1 MYVLKAYILKIP
13 EKVVK
18 INIFLVYKIL
28 RDINLKKVGSLQFFR
43 TGT

>member
-1 MYVLKAYILKIP
+1 MYVPKAYILKIP

-28 RDINLKKVGSLQFFR
+28 RDNNSKK
-43 TGT
+43 